1 MSIVDEVTSIIKR
14 LNDTGYYDFQ
24 IINSND
30 ETVLILEINFKYW
43 YYNVSYKNVSYKD
56 DALYVEFSK
65 LNQIETSITRSQIAD
80 WENVIESILNRERL
94 SN

>member
-30 ETVLILEINFKYW
+30 ETVLILEINFRYW

>member
-1 MSIVDEVTSIIKR
+1 MSIVDEVTNIINR

-24 IINSND
+24 IVRSND

-43 YYNVSYKNVSYKD
+43 YYNVSYKD
-56 DALYVEFSK
+56 DTLYVEFSK

-80 WENVIESILNRERL
+80 WENIIESILNRERL

>member
-1 MSIVDEVTSIIKR
+1 MSIVDEVTNIINR

-24 IINSND
+24 IIGSND

-43 YYNVSYKNVSYKD
+43 YYNVSYKD

-80 WENVIESILNRERL
+80 WENIIESILNRERL

>member
-1 MSIVDEVTSIIKR
+1 M
-14 LNDTGYYDFQ
+14 DFFG
-24 IINSND
+24 I
-30 ETVLILEINFKYW
+30 INFKYW
-43 YYNVSYKNVSYKD
+43 YYNVSYKD

-80 WENVIESILNRERL
+80 WENIIESILNRERL

>member
-1 MSIVDEVTSIIKR
+1 MSIVDEVTNIINR

-24 IINSND
+24 IIRSND

-43 YYNVSYKNVSYKD
+43 YYDVSYKGNE
-56 DALYVEFSK
+56 LYVEFSK
-65 LNQIETSITRSQIAD
+65 LNHVETSISDSQIAD

>member
-80 WENVIESILNRERL
+80 WENIIESILNRERL